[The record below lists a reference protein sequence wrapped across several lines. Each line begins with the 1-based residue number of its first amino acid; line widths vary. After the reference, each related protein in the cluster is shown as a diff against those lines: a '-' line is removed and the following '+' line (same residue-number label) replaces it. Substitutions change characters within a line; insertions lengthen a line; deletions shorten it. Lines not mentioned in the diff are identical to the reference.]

1 MKKSDE
7 RNLDRQVALVRYGE
21 TMSEVP
27 DELRYTKEHEW
38 IRIDGDS
45 VVIGITDFAQNA
57 LTDVVW
63 VELPELGMKVSS
75 MESFASVESVKSVS
89 EIYAP
94 VGGEVTEVNEALED
108 SPELI
113 NEDPYGDGWICKMT
127 VSNGSE
133 LDGLLDGATY
143 SGLIEE

>member
-1 MKKSDE
+1 M
-7 RNLDRQVALVRYGE
+7 GE

-27 DELRYTKEHEW
+27 EDLKYTKEHEW
-38 IRIDGDS
+38 IRVEGGE

-63 VELPELGMKVSS
+63 VELPDGGAVVSS

-94 VGGEVTEVNEALED
+94 VGGEVIDVNEELED
-108 SPELI
+108 APELI
-113 NEDPYGDGWICKMT
+113 NEDPYGDGWICRIS
-127 VSNGSE
+127 VSDPSE
-133 LDGLLDGATY
+133 LGALLDSVSY
-143 SGLIEE
+143 SELIAE